1 MISVVLK
8 RQSWKRD
15 YKHAYKNGM
24 HVLKPRAVFGKP
36 PLKSDTSLDS
46 SWASPPRVSHH
57 HKGVMSRLLF
67 P

>member
-8 RQSWKRD
+8 RQSRKRD
-15 YKHAYKNGM
+15 HKHTCKNGM
-24 HVLKPRAVFGKP
+24 RVLKPRAVFGKP

-57 HKGVMSRLLF
+57 HTGLMSRLLF